1 MKAPFLGL
9 DFFGHTQNLL
19 YAQFYKTND
28 QWPLFNIAAA
38 WGSITTSDEQE
49 ADKKYEGKRLGNKM
63 SMEVLKSSEIFMDS
77 QGHTREQD
85 CSQAQRKT

>member
-38 WGSITTSDEQE
+38 WGGITTWNEQE
-49 ADKKYEGKRLGNKM
+49 ADQKIQKGKTG
-63 SMEVLKSSEIFMDS
+63 E
-77 QGHTREQD
+77 
-85 CSQAQRKT
+85 

>member
-19 YAQFYKTND
+19 YAQFYKTDD

-38 WGSITTSDEQE
+38 WGGITTWNEQE
-49 ADKKYEGKRLGNKM
+49 ADQK
-63 SMEVLKSSEIFMDS
+63 I
-77 QGHTREQD
+77 
-85 CSQAQRKT
+85 